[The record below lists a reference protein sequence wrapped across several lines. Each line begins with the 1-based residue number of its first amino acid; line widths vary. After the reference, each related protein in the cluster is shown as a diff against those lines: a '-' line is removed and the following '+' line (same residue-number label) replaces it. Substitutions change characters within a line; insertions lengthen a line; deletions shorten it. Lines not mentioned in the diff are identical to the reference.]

1 MFLTANYFL
10 FIDILFFNVMLL
22 HSNMR
27 FGIVLISLPSF
38 LPSSPSYL
46 TLSCHPLIC
55 LILSSSF
62 SFLFF
67 SYRARGERALIM
79 YTIEAVR
86 DMSFEILRT
95 EKDMATH
102 KKYVLGNLYIH
113 TFLLWLFLS
122 SLYRITATLEW
133 VTTVFS
139 VCVSSLSLLQCRYAF
154 LSSPPCMVIP

>member
-1 MFLTANYFL
+1 
-10 FIDILFFNVMLL
+10 
-22 HSNMR
+22 
-27 FGIVLISLPSF
+27 
-38 LPSSPSYL
+38 
-46 TLSCHPLIC
+46 
-55 LILSSSF
+55 
-62 SFLFF
+62 
-67 SYRARGERALIM
+67 M

-139 VCVSSLSLLQCRYAF
+139 VYVSSLSLS
-154 LSSPPCMVIP
+154 LSLSYSVDMPSFHLLPAW